1 MAAEQTG
8 FAARL
13 RGGEP
18 LFGTFVKTPTFH
30 ATEILGSIGY
40 DFIVIDEE
48 HAPINRESIEA
59 MILAARA
66 RGVAAL
72 VRVGEPTDFNLMAQL
87 DAGAAG
93 VFIPHV
99 NSVEKAERVAAA
111 CRYRG
116 GRRGFSR
123 TGRAGDYGAVATGR
137 HLAEQDAIT
146 LCIPMIEDPEA
157 IDVIDAIAGVDGI
170 AALFVGRGDLSVAM
184 GEASQ
189 TSPAVQA
196 ASEKV
201 IAAGRKAGKPV
212 LMLATGEDDQAALM
226 RLGVTA
232 FLTGS
237 DQAFLRRAAAQA
249 LSACRAVDQTIKA

>member
-1 MAAEQTG
+1 MSTEQTG

-30 ATEILGSIGY
+30 ATEILGSVGY

-66 RGVAAL
+66 RGMAAL

-123 TGRAGDYGAVATGR
+123 TGRAGDYGAAATER
-137 HLAEQDAIT
+137 HLAEQDANT
-146 LCIPMIEDPEA
+146 LCIPMIEDPET

-189 TSPAVQA
+189 TAPAVQA

-212 LMLATGEDDQAALM
+212 LMLATSDEDQAALT

>member
-1 MAAEQTG
+1 MATEQTG

-30 ATEILGSIGY
+30 ATEILGSVGY

-93 VFIPHV
+93 VFVPHV

-116 GRRGFSR
+116 GGKRRRRGLRSGCF
-123 TGRAGDYGAVATGR
+123 AT
-137 HLAEQDAIT
+137 E
-146 LCIPMIEDPEA
+146 
-157 IDVIDAIAGVDGI
+157 
-170 AALFVGRGDLSVAM
+170 
-184 GEASQ
+184 
-189 TSPAVQA
+189 
-196 ASEKV
+196 
-201 IAAGRKAGKPV
+201 AAGAAFRAPAGQGI
-212 LMLATGEDDQAALM
+212 T
-226 RLGVTA
+226 
-232 FLTGS
+232 
-237 DQAFLRRAAAQA
+237 A
-249 LSACRAVDQTIKA
+249 LSQPTGISPSRMPPRSAFQ